1 MSKKAEGKTKL
12 FIKNMVCLRCMKT
25 VRRLVEEVGGET
37 NQVGLGEVDLSNIL
51 SLTQVDLLA
60 GLLKDEG
67 FELLDD
73 KASRLVSEIKNLI
86 IREIHMEEG
95 RKPLEINFSSYLSK
109 QLGYDYSYLSKL
121 FSAVAGVT
129 IEKFIITQKI
139 ERVKELLTYEELNV
153 TEIAWQLDYSSP
165 QHMSNQFKQVTGMS
179 PLDFRKHHSHER
191 KQLDQ
196 V

>member
-37 NQVGLGEVDLSNIL
+37 NQVGLGEVELSNNL
-51 SLTQVDLLA
+51 SLTQLDLL
-60 GLLKDEG
+60 GVLLRDEG

-73 KASRLVSEIKNLI
+73 KTSRLVSEIKNLI

-121 FSAVAGVT
+121 FSAVAGLT
-129 IEKFIITQKI
+129 IEKFIIAQKI